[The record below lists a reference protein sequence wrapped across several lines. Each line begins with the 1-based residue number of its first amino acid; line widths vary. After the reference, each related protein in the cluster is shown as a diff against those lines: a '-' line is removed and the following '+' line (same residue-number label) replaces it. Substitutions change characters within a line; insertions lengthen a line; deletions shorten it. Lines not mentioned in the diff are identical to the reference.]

1 MQVIKTPQ
9 KSSLFKRILA
19 GQLILALACPS
30 AGFVYAAGPTPLS
43 VTGDVSVQGES
54 AALQNLGRAVQS
66 PDARSSNLPSRNTPQ
81 TQGAF
86 VLPDMGD
93 PGGDSLSRMDEKKY
107 GEMIMRQIRPD
118 ADYSNDLPIYDFLN
132 QMERRLLQ
140 AAKRLQLGGAN
151 EQGSGAYN
159 FEVFAVKDS
168 SINAFALPGG
178 FIGFHTGLLVSAET
192 DSEVA
197 SVMGHETGHVLQRHL
212 ARQMDKQSTNTMI
225 ALAGILLGALAASR
239 NPGAASGLM
248 QGGQALAVNNQLS
261 YSRDAEREAD
271 RIGFQILAASG
282 YDVNGAP
289 GFFQRLQ
296 KATGIMDS
304 GVPSYV
310 RTHPLTTDRIADM
323 QDRARNIANRNVPTA
338 VEFYFIKARARM
350 EQSGNS
356 SQMYDLRNTFDS
368 LSKQSSP
375 GKQMEGFYGL
385 ALVAQKQGKFDQ
397 ASSYLQQ
404 ARNLAN
410 SASAPG
416 SPIQRQSLS
425 LDITA
430 SELALA
436 KGKGDE
442 ALQIAQATLKA
453 FPQSYAAGAAMM
465 NAYLKL
471 GRTNDAIT
479 WLKARTRLQPNEV
492 VWWAMLSNAYD
503 QAKNVPMRHYA
514 LGEKYALEGAWPS
527 AIEQLKI
534 ARSSG
539 GADFYQ
545 ASSIDARLREM
556 QKQYQEELKEQGK
569 NMPS

>member
-1 MQVIKTPQ
+1 
-9 KSSLFKRILA
+9 
-19 GQLILALACPS
+19 
-30 AGFVYAAGPTPLS
+30 
-43 VTGDVSVQGES
+43 
-54 AALQNLGRAVQS
+54 
-66 PDARSSNLPSRNTPQ
+66 
-81 TQGAF
+81 
-86 VLPDMGD
+86 
-93 PGGDSLSRMDEKKY
+93 
-107 GEMIMRQIRPD
+107 
-118 ADYSNDLPIYDFLN
+118 
-132 QMERRLLQ
+132 
-140 AAKRLQLGGAN
+140 LGGAN

-212 ARQMDKQSTNTMI
+212 ARQMDRQTTNTMI

-239 NPGAASGLM
+239 NPGAAAGLM
-248 QGGQALAVNNQLS
+248 QGGQAVAVNNQLS

-323 QDRARNIANRNVPTA
+323 QDRARNVANRNVPTA

-350 EQSGNS
+350 EQSGSS
-356 SQMYDLRNTFDS
+356 SQMYDLKNTFES
-368 LSKQSSP
+368 FSKQSNP

-385 ALVAQKQGKFDQ
+385 ALVSQKQGKFDQ
-397 ASSYLQQ
+397 ATSYLQQ

-416 SPIQRQSLS
+416 SPILQQSLS

-436 KGKGDE
+436 RGRGDE

-453 FPQSYAAGAAMM
+453 YPQSYAAGAAMM
-465 NAYLKL
+465 SAYLKL
-471 GRTNDAIT
+471 GRANDAIN
-479 WLKARTRLQPNEV
+479 WLRARTRLQPNEV
-492 VWWAMLSNAYD
+492 VWWSMLSNAYD

-545 ASSIDARLREM
+545 ASSIDARLREI

>member
-1 MQVIKTPQ
+1 MQKIRNYP
-9 KSSLFKRILA
+9 SLIHRFVAWQLIIAMSLYGTGSAFAA
-19 GQLILALACPS
+19 GQATA
-30 AGFVYAAGPTPLS
+30 
-43 VTGDVSVQGES
+43 TGDVSVQGDS
-54 AALQNLGRAVQS
+54 TALQNLGRAMQS
-66 PDARSSNLPSRNTPQ
+66 PEARPSNLPPRPQ
-81 TQGAF
+81 SLSQPTF
-86 VLPDMGD
+86 ILPDMGD
-93 PGGDSLSRMDEKKY
+93 PGGDSLSRLDEKKY

-118 ADYSNDLPIYDFLN
+118 PDYSNDLPIYDFLN

-140 AAKRLQLGGAN
+140 SAKKLQLGGAN

-168 SINAFALPGG
+168 TINAFALPGG
-178 FIGFHTGLLVSAET
+178 FIGFHTGLLTSAET

-212 ARQMDKQSTNTMI
+212 ARQMDQQTTNTMI

-248 QGGQALAVNNQLS
+248 QGGQAVAVNNQLS

-323 QDRARNIANRNVPTA
+323 QDRARNIPARNVPTA
-338 VEFYFIKARARM
+338 VEYYFIKARARM
-350 EQSGNS
+350 EQSGTS
-356 SQMYDLRNTFDS
+356 SGMYDLNNTFDS
-368 LSKQSSP
+368 LSKQAAV
-375 GKQMEGFYGL
+375 GKQIEGFYGL
-385 ALVAQKQGKFDQ
+385 ALIAQKQGRIDR
-397 ASSYLQQ
+397 AETYLQQ

-410 SASAPG
+410 SISAPG

-425 LDITA
+425 LEITS

-436 KGKGDE
+436 KGKNEE
-442 ALQIAQATLKA
+442 ALRISQATLQA
-453 FPQSYAAGAAMM
+453 YPQSYAAGAAMM

-471 GRTNDAIT
+471 GRSNDAIT
-479 WLKARTRLQPNEV
+479 WLKARTRSQPNEV
-492 VWWAMLSNAYD
+492 VWWSMLSNAYD

-534 ARSSG
+534 ARAAGST
-539 GADFYQ
+539 DFYQ
-545 ASSIDARLREM
+545 SSSIDARLREM
-556 QKQYQEELKEQGK
+556 QRQYQDELKEQGK
-569 NMPS
+569 RTPG

>member
-1 MQVIKTPQ
+1 MREIKSVRKTFY
-9 KSSLFKRILA
+9 LKRILA
-19 GQLILALACPS
+19 AQLMLGLAGLGIPPS
-30 AGFVYAAGPTPLS
+30 HAAPAS
-43 VTGDVSVQGES
+43 GDVVVEGNS
-54 AALQNLGRAVQS
+54 AALQNIGRAMQS
-66 PDARSSNLPSRNTPQ
+66 PDARPTNTPTRNTF
-81 TQGAF
+81 QGQPNV

-93 PGGDSLSRMDEKKY
+93 PGGDVLGRLDERRY

-118 ADYSNDLPIYDFLN
+118 ADYSNDLPIYDYLN

-140 AAKRLQLGGAN
+140 AAKKLQLGGAN

-178 FIGFHTGLLVSAET
+178 FIGFHTGLIVTAET

-212 ARQMDKQSTNTMI
+212 ARQMDQQATNTMI
-225 ALAGILLGALAASR
+225 AIAGMVLGALAMSR
-239 NPGAASGLM
+239 NPSAGAGLM
-248 QGGQALAVNNQLS
+248 QGGQAAAISNQLS

-271 RIGFQILAASG
+271 RIGFQILDASG

-296 KATGIMDS
+296 KATGIMDK
-304 GVPSYV
+304 GGPPSYV

-323 QDRARNIANRNVPTA
+323 QDRARTVPPRTVPTA
-338 VEFYFIKARARM
+338 IEFYFIKARARM
-350 EQSGNS
+350 EQAGTSSG
-356 SQMYDLRNTFDS
+356 MYDLKNTFES
-368 LSKQSSP
+368 FSKQAQV
-375 GKQMEGFYGL
+375 GRQMEGFYGL
-385 ALVAQKQGKFDQ
+385 ALIAQRQGKIDQ
-397 ASSYLQQ
+397 AETYLAQ
-404 ARNLAN
+404 ARNLAQA
-410 SASAPG
+410 ASAPG

-436 KGKGDE
+436 KGRGEE
-442 ALQIAQATLKA
+442 ALQIAQVTLRA
-453 FPQSYAAGAAMM
+453 YPQSYAAGAAMV

-471 GRTNDAIT
+471 GRTNDAIA
-479 WLKARTRLQPNEV
+479 WLKARTRTQPNEV
-492 VWWAMLSNAYD
+492 VWWSLLSSAYD

-534 ARSSG
+534 ARSAG
-539 GADFYQ
+539 GADYYQ
-545 ASSIDARLREM
+545 GSSIDARLREM
-556 QKQYQEELKEQGK
+556 QRQYQDELKEQKK
-569 NMPS
+569 NPV

>member
-1 MQVIKTPQ
+1 M
-9 KSSLFKRILA
+9 
-19 GQLILALACPS
+19 LALAWPS
-30 AGFVYAAGPTPLS
+30 AGLVYAAGPTS
-43 VTGDVSVQGES
+43 SSATGDVSVKGDS

-66 PDARSSNLPSRNTPQ
+66 PDARSSNLPARITPQ
-81 TQGAF
+81 NQSNF
-86 VLPDMGD
+86 ILPDMGD

-118 ADYSNDLPIYDFLN
+118 PDYSNDLPIYDFLN
-132 QMERRLLQ
+132 QMERRLLE

-178 FIGFHTGLLVSAET
+178 FIGFHTGLLVSAES

-212 ARQMDKQSTNTMI
+212 ARQMDKQTTNTMI

-248 QGGQALAVNNQLS
+248 QGGQAVAVNNQLS

-323 QDRARNIANRNVPTA
+323 QDRARNIANRNVSTA

-350 EQSGNS
+350 EQSGSS
-356 SQMYDLRNTFDS
+356 SQMYDLKNTFEG
-368 LSKQSSP
+368 LSKQSP
-375 GKQMEGFYGL
+375 AGKQMEGVYGL
-385 ALVAQKQGKFDQ
+385 ALVAQKQGKIDQ
-397 ASSYLQQ
+397 ASTYLQQ

-410 SASAPG
+410 SASAPA
-416 SPIQRQSLS
+416 SPLQRQSLS
-425 LDITA
+425 LDITS

-436 KGKGDE
+436 KGKNEE
-442 ALQIAQATLKA
+442 ALQIAQSTLKA
-453 FPQSYAAGAAMM
+453 YPQSYAAGAAMM

-471 GRTNDAIT
+471 GRTNDAIV

-492 VWWAMLSNAYD
+492 VWWTMLSSAYD

-539 GADFYQ
+539 SADFYQ

>member
-1 MQVIKTPQ
+1 M
-9 KSSLFKRILA
+9 SLYGSGSVFAA
-19 GQLILALACPS
+19 GQVTNA
-30 AGFVYAAGPTPLS
+30 
-43 VTGDVSVQGES
+43 TGDVSVQGDS

-66 PDARSSNLPSRNTPQ
+66 PEARSSNLPSRPQ
-81 TQGAF
+81 GTGQPTF

-93 PGGDSLSRMDEKKY
+93 PGGDSLSRLDERKY

-118 ADYSNDLPIYDFLN
+118 SDYSNDLLIYDFLN

-140 AAKRLQLGGAN
+140 AAKKLQLGGAN

-159 FEVFAVKDS
+159 FEIFAVKDS

-178 FIGFHTGLLVSAET
+178 FIGFHTGLLTSAET

-212 ARQMDKQSTNTMI
+212 ARQMDQQTTNTMI

-248 QGGQALAVNNQLS
+248 QGGQAVAVNNQLS

-323 QDRARNIANRNVPTA
+323 QDRARNIPAKNVPTA
-338 VEFYFIKARARM
+338 VEFYFVKARARM
-350 EQSGNS
+350 EQSGTS
-356 SQMYDLRNTFDS
+356 SGMYDLKNTFDG
-368 LSKQSSP
+368 LSKQVAV

-385 ALVAQKQGKFDQ
+385 ALIAQKQGQLDQ
-397 ASSYLQQ
+397 AESYLQQ

-410 SASAPG
+410 NASGLG

-436 KGKGDE
+436 KGKNEE
-442 ALQIAQATLKA
+442 ALRISQAALQA
-453 FPQSYAAGAAMM
+453 NPQSYAAGAAMM

-471 GRTNDAIT
+471 GRTNDAIN
-479 WLKARTRLQPNEV
+479 WLKARTRSQPNEV
-492 VWWAMLSNAYD
+492 VWWGLLSNAYD

-534 ARSSG
+534 ARASG
-539 GADFYQ
+539 SADFYQ
-545 ASSIDARLREM
+545 SSSIDARLREM
-556 QKQYQEELKEQGK
+556 QRQYQDELKEQGK
-569 NMPS
+569 RAPG

>member
-1 MQVIKTPQ
+1 MQVIKTSQ
-9 KSSLFKRILA
+9 KSSLFRRILA
-19 GQLILALACPS
+19 SQLILALAFPS
-30 AGFVYAAGPTPLS
+30 AGFVYAAGPTPSL
-43 VTGDVSVQGES
+43 VAGDVSVQGES

-118 ADYSNDLPIYDFLN
+118 TDYSNDLPIYDFLN

-296 KATGIMDS
+296 KATGVMDS

-323 QDRARNIANRNVPTA
+323 QDRARNLANRNVPTS

-350 EQSGNS
+350 EQSGSS
-356 SQMYDLRNTFDS
+356 SQMYDLKNIFEG
-368 LSKQSSP
+368 LSKQPSS

-425 LDITA
+425 LDITS

-436 KGKGDE
+436 RGRGDE

-453 FPQSYAAGAAMM
+453 YPQSYAAGAAMM

-471 GRTNDAIT
+471 GRTNDAIA

-492 VWWAMLSNAYD
+492 VWWTILSNAYD

-545 ASSIDARLREM
+545 ASSIDARLREI
-556 QKQYQEELKEQGK
+556 QKQYREELKEQGK

>member
-1 MQVIKTPQ
+1 MEVIKTSQ

-19 GQLILALACPS
+19 GQLILSLVCPS
-30 AGFVYAAGPTPLS
+30 AGFVYAAGPAPSS

-66 PDARSSNLPSRNTPQ
+66 PDARSSNLPSRNAPQ
-81 TQGAF
+81 TQPSF

-212 ARQMDKQSTNTMI
+212 ARQMDQQTTNTMI

-248 QGGQALAVNNQLS
+248 QGGQAVAVNNQLS

-323 QDRARNIANRNVPTA
+323 QDRARNIANRNVPTV

-356 SQMYDLRNTFDS
+356 SQMYDLKNTFEA
-368 LSKQSSP
+368 LSKQSVP

-385 ALVAQKQGKFDQ
+385 ALVAQKQGRFDQ
-397 ASSYLQQ
+397 AASYLQQ

-410 SASAPG
+410 NASAPG
-416 SPIQRQSLS
+416 SPILRQSLS
-425 LDITA
+425 LDITS

-436 KGKGDE
+436 KGKGEE

-453 FPQSYAAGAAMM
+453 YPQSYAAGAAMM

-492 VWWAMLSNAYD
+492 VWWSMLSNAYD

>member
-1 MQVIKTPQ
+1 MREIKSVRKTFY
-9 KSSLFKRILA
+9 LKRILA
-19 GQLILALACPS
+19 AQLMLGLAGLGIPPS
-30 AGFVYAAGPTPLS
+30 HAAPAS
-43 VTGDVSVQGES
+43 GDVVVEGNS
-54 AALQNLGRAVQS
+54 AALQNIGRAMQS
-66 PDARSSNLPSRNTPQ
+66 PDARPTNNPTRNTF
-81 TQGAF
+81 QGQPNV

-93 PGGDSLSRMDEKKY
+93 PGGDVLGRLDERRY

-118 ADYSNDLPIYDFLN
+118 ADYSNDLPIYDYLN

-140 AAKRLQLGGAN
+140 AAKKLQLGGAN

-178 FIGFHTGLLVSAET
+178 FIGFHTGLIVTAET

-212 ARQMDKQSTNTMI
+212 ARQMDQQATNTMI
-225 ALAGILLGALAASR
+225 AIAGMVLGALAMSR
-239 NPGAASGLM
+239 NPSAGAGLM
-248 QGGQALAVNNQLS
+248 QGGQAAAISNQLS

-271 RIGFQILAASG
+271 RIGFQILDASG

-296 KATGIMDS
+296 KATGIMDK
-304 GVPSYV
+304 GGPPSYV

-323 QDRARNIANRNVPTA
+323 QDRARTVPPRTVPTA
-338 VEFYFIKARARM
+338 IEFYFIKARARM
-350 EQSGNS
+350 EQAGTSSG
-356 SQMYDLRNTFDS
+356 MYDLKNTFES
-368 LSKQSSP
+368 FSKQAQV
-375 GKQMEGFYGL
+375 GRQMEGFYGL
-385 ALVAQKQGKFDQ
+385 ALIAQRQGKIDQ
-397 ASSYLQQ
+397 AETYLAQ
-404 ARNLAN
+404 ARNLAQA
-410 SASAPG
+410 ASAPG

-436 KGKGDE
+436 KGRGEE
-442 ALQIAQATLKA
+442 ALQIAQVTLRA
-453 FPQSYAAGAAMM
+453 YPQSYAAGAAMV

-471 GRTNDAIT
+471 GRTNDAIA
-479 WLKARTRLQPNEV
+479 WLKARTRTQPNEV
-492 VWWAMLSNAYD
+492 VWWSLLSSAYD

-534 ARSSG
+534 ARSAG
-539 GADFYQ
+539 GADYYQ
-545 ASSIDARLREM
+545 GSSIDARLREM
-556 QKQYQEELKEQGK
+556 QRQYQDELKEQKK
-569 NMPS
+569 NPV

>member
-1 MQVIKTPQ
+1 MQDISFPKKTVFWQ
-9 KSSLFKRILA
+9 RLLA
-19 GQLILALACPS
+19 AELVLALSCSGVVPA
-30 AGFVYAAGPTPLS
+30 YAATPA
-43 VTGDVSVQGES
+43 GDVSVDGNS
-54 AALQNLGRAVQS
+54 AAIQNIGRAMQS
-66 PDARSSNLPSRNTPQ
+66 PDAQSSKLPSRNALKSQPNI
-81 TQGAF
+81 

-93 PGGDSLSRMDEKKY
+93 PGGDSLSRIDERKY

-118 ADYSNDLPIYDFLN
+118 PDFSNDLPIYDFLN
-132 QMERRLLQ
+132 AMERRLLQ
-140 AAKRLQLGGAN
+140 
-151 EQGSGAYN
+151 AYN

-225 ALAGILLGALAASR
+225 AIAGMVLGALAMSR
-239 NPGAASGLM
+239 NPSAAAGLM
-248 QGGQALAVNNQLS
+248 QGGQAMAIDNQLS

-271 RIGFQILAASG
+271 RVGFQILEASG

-296 KATGIMDS
+296 RATGVMDK
-304 GVPSYV
+304 GVPAYV

-323 QDRARNIANRNVPTA
+323 QDRARRVAARNVPTA

-350 EQSGNS
+350 EQSGTS
-356 SQMYDLRNTFDS
+356 SGMYDLKNTFES
-368 LSKQSSP
+368 FSKQSQA

-385 ALVAQKQGKFDQ
+385 ALIAQRQGKIDQ
-397 ASSYLQQ
+397 AEGYLQQ
-404 ARNLAN
+404 ARNLAQA
-410 SASAPG
+410 ASAPG
-416 SPIQRQSLS
+416 SPIVRQSLS

-436 KGKGDE
+436 KGKGQE
-442 ALQIAQATLKA
+442 ALQIAQATLQA
-453 FPQSYAAGAAMM
+453 YPQSYAAGAAMI
-465 NAYLKL
+465 NANLAL

-479 WLKARTRLQPNEV
+479 WLKARTRVQPNEI
-492 VWWAMLSNAYD
+492 VWWSLLSKAYD
-503 QAKNVPMRHYA
+503 QAKNVPMRHFA

-534 ARSSG
+534 ARSAG
-539 GADFYQ
+539 GSDYYQ
-545 ASSIDARLREM
+545 GSSIDARLREM
-556 QKQYQEELKEQGK
+556 QRQYQDELKEQGK
-569 NMPS
+569 IPG

>member
-1 MQVIKTPQ
+1 MQNIANYP
-9 KSSLFKRILA
+9 SLFHRILA
-19 GQLILALACPS
+19 SQLILVMAFS
-30 AGFVYAAGPTPLS
+30 GAGSVFAAGQATS
-43 VTGDVSVQGES
+43 TVSSDVSVQGDS
-54 AALQNLGRAVQS
+54 AALQNIGRAMQS
-66 PDARSSNLPSRNTPQ
+66 PEARSSNLPPRPQ
-81 TQGAF
+81 NLSQPTF

-93 PGGDSLSRMDEKKY
+93 PGGDSLSRLDEKKY

-118 ADYSNDLPIYDFLN
+118 PDYSNDLPIYDFLN
-132 QMERRLLQ
+132 QMEHRLLQ
-140 AAKRLQLGGAN
+140 AAKKLQLGGAN

-178 FIGFHTGLLVSAET
+178 FIGFHTGLLTSAES

-212 ARQMDKQSTNTMI
+212 ARQMDQQATNTMI

-248 QGGQALAVNNQLS
+248 QGGQAVAVNNQLS

-282 YDVNGAP
+282 YDVSGAP

-323 QDRARNIANRNVPTA
+323 QDRARNVPARNVSTA
-338 VEFYFIKARARM
+338 IEFYFIKARARM
-350 EQSGNS
+350 EQSGS
-356 SQMYDLRNTFDS
+356 SSGMYDLKNTFEGF
-368 LSKQSSP
+368 SKQTIV
-375 GKQMEGFYGL
+375 GKQIEGYYGL
-385 ALVAQKQGKFDQ
+385 ALIAQKQGRIDQ
-397 ASSYLQQ
+397 AENYLQQ

-436 KGKGDE
+436 KGKSEE
-442 ALQIAQATLKA
+442 ALRIAQTTLQA
-453 FPQSYAAGAAMM
+453 YPQSYAAGAAMM

-479 WLKARTRLQPNEV
+479 WLKARTRSQPNEV
-492 VWWAMLSNAYD
+492 VWWTLLSSAYD
-503 QAKNVPMRHYA
+503 QDKNVPMRHYA

-534 ARSSG
+534 ARASG
-539 GADFYQ
+539 GANFYQ
-545 ASSIDARLREM
+545 NSSIDARLREM
-556 QKQYQEELKEQGK
+556 QRQYQEELKEQGK
-569 NMPS
+569 RAPG

>member
-1 MQVIKTPQ
+1 
-9 KSSLFKRILA
+9 
-19 GQLILALACPS
+19 
-30 AGFVYAAGPTPLS
+30 
-43 VTGDVSVQGES
+43 
-54 AALQNLGRAVQS
+54 
-66 PDARSSNLPSRNTPQ
+66 
-81 TQGAF
+81 
-86 VLPDMGD
+86 
-93 PGGDSLSRMDEKKY
+93 MDEKKY

-118 ADYSNDLPIYDFLN
+118 PDYSNDLPIYDYLN

-212 ARQMDKQSTNTMI
+212 ARQMDKQTTNTMI

-239 NPGAASGLM
+239 NPGVASGLM
-248 QGGQALAVNNQLS
+248 QGGQAVAVNNQLS

-323 QDRARNIANRNVPTA
+323 QDRAHNIANRNVPTA

-350 EQSGNS
+350 AQSGSS
-356 SQMYDLRNTFDS
+356 SQMYDLKNTFES
-368 LSKQSSP
+368 LSKQSAP

-385 ALVAQKQGKFDQ
+385 SLGALKQGKFDQ
-397 ASSYLQQ
+397 AAGYLQQ

-410 SASAPG
+410 SVSAPG
-416 SPIQRQSLS
+416 SPILRQSLS
-425 LDITA
+425 LDITT

-436 KGKGDE
+436 RGKGDE

-492 VWWAMLSNAYD
+492 VWWSMLSNAYD

-569 NMPS
+569 SVPS

>member
-1 MQVIKTPQ
+1 M
-9 KSSLFKRILA
+9 A
-19 GQLILALACPS
+19 GQLILALAWPS
-30 AGFVYAAGPTPLS
+30 AGLVYAAGPAVS
-43 VTGDVSVQGES
+43 AVTGDVSVQGES

-81 TQGAF
+81 LQPSF

-118 ADYSNDLPIYDFLN
+118 TDYSNDLPIYDFLN
-132 QMERRLLQ
+132 QMERRLLD

-178 FIGFHTGLLVSAET
+178 FIGFHTGLLTSAES

-212 ARQMDKQSTNTMI
+212 ARQMDKQATNTMI

-248 QGGQALAVNNQLS
+248 QGGQAVAVNNQLS

-323 QDRARNIANRNVPTA
+323 QDRARNIPSRNVSTA

-350 EQSGNS
+350 EQSGS
-356 SQMYDLRNTFDS
+356 SSGMYDLRNTFEGF
-368 LSKQSSP
+368 SKQNSP
-375 GKQMEGFYGL
+375 AKQMEGFYGL
-385 ALVAQKQGKFDQ
+385 ALIAQKQGKLDQ
-397 ASSYLQQ
+397 ATAYLQQ

-425 LDITA
+425 LDITS

-436 KGKGDE
+436 KGKNEE
-442 ALQIAQATLKA
+442 ALQIAQATLRA
-453 FPQSYAAGAAMM
+453 YPQSYAAGAAMM
-465 NAYLKL
+465 SAYLKL
-471 GRTNDAIT
+471 GRANDAIV
-479 WLKARTRLQPNEV
+479 WLKARTRAQPNEV
-492 VWWAMLSNAYD
+492 VWWTMLSSAYD
-503 QAKNVPMRHYA
+503 QAKNIPMRHYA

-569 NMPS
+569 NMPG

>member
-1 MQVIKTPQ
+1 MQVIKTSQ
-9 KSSLFKRILA
+9 KSSLFRRILA
-19 GQLILALACPS
+19 GQLILALAWPS
-30 AGFVYAAGPTPLS
+30 TGLVYAAGPTSSSL
-43 VTGDVSVQGES
+43 TGDVSVKGDS

-66 PDARSSNLPSRNTPQ
+66 PDARSSNLPARNTPQ
-81 TQGAF
+81 NQSNF
-86 VLPDMGD
+86 ILPDMGD

-118 ADYSNDLPIYDFLN
+118 PDYSNDLPIYDFLN
-132 QMERRLLQ
+132 QMERRLLE

-178 FIGFHTGLLVSAET
+178 FIGFHTGLLVSAES

-212 ARQMDKQSTNTMI
+212 ARQMDKQTTNTMI

-248 QGGQALAVNNQLS
+248 QGGQAVAVNNQLS

-323 QDRARNIANRNVPTA
+323 QDRARNIPNRNVSTA

-350 EQSGNS
+350 EQSGSS
-356 SQMYDLRNTFDS
+356 SQMYDLKNTFEG
-368 LSKQSSP
+368 LSKQSP
-375 GKQMEGFYGL
+375 AGKQMEGVYGL
-385 ALVAQKQGKFDQ
+385 ALVAQKQGKIDQ

-425 LDITA
+425 LDISS

-436 KGKGDE
+436 KGKNEE
-442 ALQIAQATLKA
+442 ALQIAQSTLKA
-453 FPQSYAAGAAMM
+453 YPQSYAAGAAMM

-471 GRTNDAIT
+471 GRTNDAIA

-492 VWWAMLSNAYD
+492 VWWTMLSNAYD
-503 QAKNVPMRHYA
+503 QAKNIPMRHYA

-539 GADFYQ
+539 SADFYQ

>member
-1 MQVIKTPQ
+1 M
-9 KSSLFKRILA
+9 LGLA
-19 GQLILALACPS
+19 GLGIPPS
-30 AGFVYAAGPTPLS
+30 HAAPAS
-43 VTGDVSVQGES
+43 GDVVVEGNS
-54 AALQNLGRAVQS
+54 AALQNIGRAMQS
-66 PDARSSNLPSRNTPQ
+66 PDARPTNTPTRNTF
-81 TQGAF
+81 QGQPNV

-93 PGGDSLSRMDEKKY
+93 PGGDVLGRLDERRY

-118 ADYSNDLPIYDFLN
+118 ADYSNDLPLYDFLN

-140 AAKRLQLGGAN
+140 AAKKLQLGGAN

-178 FIGFHTGLLVSAET
+178 FIGFHTGLIVTADT

-212 ARQMDKQSTNTMI
+212 ARQMDQQATNTMI
-225 ALAGILLGALAASR
+225 ALAGMVLGALAMSR
-239 NPGAASGLM
+239 NPSAGAGLM
-248 QGGQALAVNNQLS
+248 QGGQAAAISNQLS

-271 RIGFQILAASG
+271 RIGFQILDASG

-296 KATGIMDS
+296 KATGIMDK
-304 GVPSYV
+304 GGPPSYV

-323 QDRARNIANRNVPTA
+323 QDRARTVPPRTVPTA
-338 VEFYFIKARARM
+338 IEFYFIKARARM
-350 EQSGNS
+350 EQAGTSSG
-356 SQMYDLRNTFDS
+356 MYDLKNTFES
-368 LSKQSSP
+368 FSKQAQV
-375 GKQMEGFYGL
+375 GRQMEGFYGL
-385 ALVAQKQGKFDQ
+385 ALIAQRQGKIDQ
-397 ASSYLQQ
+397 AEAYLAQ
-404 ARNLAN
+404 ARNLAQA
-410 SASAPG
+410 ASAPG

-436 KGKGDE
+436 KGRGEE
-442 ALQIAQATLKA
+442 ALQIAQVTLRA
-453 FPQSYAAGAAMM
+453 YPQSYAAGAAMV

-471 GRTNDAIT
+471 GRTNDAIA
-479 WLKARTRLQPNEV
+479 WLKARTRTQPNEV
-492 VWWAMLSNAYD
+492 VWWSLLSSAYD

-534 ARSSG
+534 ARSAG
-539 GADFYQ
+539 GADYYQ
-545 ASSIDARLREM
+545 GSSIDARLREM
-556 QKQYQEELKEQGK
+556 QRQYQDELKEQKK
-569 NMPS
+569 NPV

>member
-1 MQVIKTPQ
+1 M
-9 KSSLFKRILA
+9 
-19 GQLILALACPS
+19 LALAWPS
-30 AGFVYAAGPTPLS
+30 AGLVYAAGPTS
-43 VTGDVSVQGES
+43 SSTTGDVTVKGDS

-66 PDARSSNLPSRNTPQ
+66 PDARSSNLPARSTPQ
-81 TQGAF
+81 NQSNF
-86 VLPDMGD
+86 ILPDMGD

-118 ADYSNDLPIYDFLN
+118 PDYSNDLPIYDFLN
-132 QMERRLLQ
+132 QMERRLLE

-178 FIGFHTGLLVSAET
+178 FIGFHTGLLVSAES

-212 ARQMDKQSTNTMI
+212 ARQMDKQTTNTMI

-248 QGGQALAVNNQLS
+248 QGGQAVAVNNQLS

-323 QDRARNIANRNVPTA
+323 QDRARNIPNRNVSTA

-350 EQSGNS
+350 EQSGS
-356 SQMYDLRNTFDS
+356 TSQMYDLKNTFES
-368 LSKQSSP
+368 LSKQSPS

-385 ALVAQKQGKFDQ
+385 ALVAQKQGKLDQ
-397 ASSYLQQ
+397 ASTYMQQ

-425 LDITA
+425 LDITS

-436 KGKGDE
+436 KGKNEE
-442 ALQIAQATLKA
+442 ALQIAQSTLKA
-453 FPQSYAAGAAMM
+453 YPQSYAAGAAMM
-465 NAYLKL
+465 NVYLKL
-471 GRTNDAIT
+471 GRTNDAIV

-492 VWWAMLSNAYD
+492 VWWTMLSNAYD
-503 QAKNVPMRHYA
+503 QAKNIPMRHYA

-539 GADFYQ
+539 SADFYQ

>member
-1 MQVIKTPQ
+1 MQVIKTSQ
-9 KSSLFKRILA
+9 KSSLFRRILA
-19 GQLILALACPS
+19 GQLMLALAWPS
-30 AGFVYAAGPTPLS
+30 AGLVYAAGPTS
-43 VTGDVSVQGES
+43 SATTGDVTVKGDS

-66 PDARSSNLPSRNTPQ
+66 PDARSSNLPARSTPQ
-81 TQGAF
+81 NQSNF
-86 VLPDMGD
+86 ILPDMGD

-118 ADYSNDLPIYDFLN
+118 PDYSNDLPIYDFLN
-132 QMERRLLQ
+132 QMERRLLE

-178 FIGFHTGLLVSAET
+178 FIGFHTGLLVSAES

-212 ARQMDKQSTNTMI
+212 ARQMDRQTTNTMI

-239 NPGAASGLM
+239 NPGAASGLI
-248 QGGQALAVNNQLS
+248 QGGQAVAVNNQLS

-323 QDRARNIANRNVPTA
+323 QDRVRNMPNRNVSTA
-338 VEFYFIKARARM
+338 VEFYFIKARARI
-350 EQSGNS
+350 EQSGS
-356 SQMYDLRNTFDS
+356 TSQMYDLKNTFES
-368 LSKQSSP
+368 LSKQSPP

-385 ALVAQKQGKFDQ
+385 TLVAQKQGKIDQ
-397 ASSYLQQ
+397 ASTYLQQ

-425 LDITA
+425 LDITS

-436 KGKGDE
+436 KGKNEE
-442 ALQIAQATLKA
+442 ALQIAQSTLKA
-453 FPQSYAAGAAMM
+453 YPQSYAAGAAMM

-471 GRTNDAIT
+471 GRTNDAIV

-492 VWWAMLSNAYD
+492 VWWTMLSNAYD
-503 QAKNVPMRHYA
+503 QAKNIPMRHYA

-534 ARSSG
+534 ARASG
-539 GADFYQ
+539 SADFYQ

>member
-1 MQVIKTPQ
+1 MQVIKTSH
-9 KSSLFKRILA
+9 KSSLFKQILA
-19 GQLILALACPS
+19 GQLILSLACPS
-30 AGFVYAAGPTPLS
+30 ASLVYAAGPAPSL

-66 PDARSSNLPSRNTPQ
+66 PDARSSNLPSRNAPQ
-81 TQGAF
+81 IQPSF

-93 PGGDSLSRMDEKKY
+93 PGGDTLSRMDEKKY

-212 ARQMDKQSTNTMI
+212 ARQMDKQTTNTMI

-248 QGGQALAVNNQLS
+248 QGGQAVAVNNQLS

-323 QDRARNIANRNVPTA
+323 QDRARNIANKNVSTA

-350 EQSGNS
+350 EQSGSS
-356 SQMYDLRNTFDS
+356 SQMYDLKNTFEA
-368 LSKQSSP
+368 LSKQSAP

-397 ASSYLQQ
+397 AAGFLQQ

-410 SASAPG
+410 NTSAPG

-425 LDITA
+425 LDIAA

-436 KGKGDE
+436 RGKNEE

-453 FPQSYAAGAAMM
+453 YPQSYAAGAAMM

-471 GRTNDAIT
+471 GRTNDAIA

-492 VWWAMLSNAYD
+492 VWWTMLSNAYD

-539 GADFYQ
+539 GVDFYQ

-569 NMPS
+569 NMPG